1 MVEVPGGS
9 VPRATVQVAGALA
22 LAAALCACQRDA
34 GERPAPARTAAPA
47 AASASA
53 AAGRRITGGPQPA
66 VPAEP
71 LAYVASGASPL
82 AAGCAAGAGSGVAF
96 VGAEVEPRLAIHPTR
111 PGVMAAAWQQD
122 RWSDGGAR
130 ALVAATSLDGGRNWT
145 RTPLPFSRCG
155 GGSVL
160 NGGDYERA
168 SDPWVSYGPDGVLH
182 AMSLSFSGGTF
193 QTGSANAM
201 LASRSFDD
209 GRTWTAAATLIRDAE
224 TAFNDKNAITA
235 DPHDARYVYAVW
247 DRLTA
252 IGNRGPTYFT
262 RSTDGGAHWEA
273 ARPIF
278 DPGQRSQTIGNV
290 VVVLS
295 DGTLLNVFDRIDS
308 PLGGLQIA
316 RAQVIRSTD
325 RGATWSAPIT
335 VGDML
340 AIGARDPTT
349 GQAVRDGSIV
359 PTVAA
364 GPDGTV
370 YVAWQDAR
378 FSGGVRDAIALSRS
392 GDGGLTWSAP
402 VRVNGAPAAIAF
414 TPTLHVAADGA
425 VGVLYQDFRNDTAAS
440 PLWADTWLARSQ
452 DGGATWTD
460 LRLGGSYD
468 LTRAPFANGLF
479 LGDYMGMG
487 TDDGRFLPLAVRSD
501 AAGTDNRTDVV
512 AFTLTHVPKT
522 APAAKAGD
530 AQARRM
536 PPGFVPGWRLRQ
548 RVSANLWRRVE
559 WPPQAG
565 ATDRFMPHARVLRMA
580 ERD

>member
-1 MVEVPGGS
+1 MIEVAGRS
-9 VPRATVQVAGALA
+9 APRAAMQAAGLLA
-22 LAAALCACQRDA
+22 LAAALGACQRDA
-34 GERPAPARTAAPA
+34 GERPAPARAAAP
-47 AASASA
+47 ASASA
-53 AAGRRITGGPQPA
+53 VAVAGRRITGGPQPA

-71 LAYVASGASPL
+71 LAYVASGASAL
-82 AAGCAAGAGSGVAF
+82 AASCAAGAGSGVAF

-111 PGVMAAAWQQD
+111 PGVMVAAWQQD

-209 GRTWTAAATLIRDAE
+209 GRTWTAPVTLIRDAE

-278 DPGQRSQTIGNV
+278 DPGQRSQTIGNL

-295 DGTLLNVFDRIDS
+295 DGTLLDVFDRIDS
-308 PLGGLQIA
+308 PLGGLQTA

-325 RGATWSAPIT
+325 RGAT
-335 VGDML
+335 
-340 AIGARDPTT
+340 
-349 GQAVRDGSIV
+349 
-359 PTVAA
+359 
-364 GPDGTV
+364 
-370 YVAWQDAR
+370 
-378 FSGGVRDAIALSRS
+378 
-392 GDGGLTWSAP
+392 
-402 VRVNGAPAAIAF
+402 
-414 TPTLHVAADGA
+414 
-425 VGVLYQDFRNDTAAS
+425 
-440 PLWADTWLARSQ
+440 
-452 DGGATWTD
+452 
-460 LRLGGSYD
+460 
-468 LTRAPFANGLF
+468 
-479 LGDYMGMG
+479 
-487 TDDGRFLPLAVRSD
+487 
-501 AAGTDNRTDVV
+501 
-512 AFTLTHVPKT
+512 
-522 APAAKAGD
+522 
-530 AQARRM
+530 
-536 PPGFVPGWRLRQ
+536 
-548 RVSANLWRRVE
+548 
-559 WPPQAG
+559 
-565 ATDRFMPHARVLRMA
+565 
-580 ERD
+580 